1 MLPML
6 LTMALA
12 TTGVAGAERTV
23 RLPTGAAGEWVALHC
38 IAQPRPSH
46 RSVLFVHGS
55 SFPTDLAAGYTFAP
69 GDSWLA
75 YMAARGYYACGLD
88 FRGFGDS
95 SRPSAMRAPAASG
108 LPVEGAREAVD
119 DIAVAVHYLHSAM
132 GMAKVH
138 VIAHSWGTIPAATFA
153 ARDSAAL
160 ASLTLFG
167 PIVSVSGGKHEN
179 APTGAWFPL
188 TAAERLDQ
196 LHFKNVL
203 PDGLS
208 LLEPAVEA
216 RWAAAYLA
224 SVPHV
229 KGDPADQLRI
239 PNGPNVDIV
248 AAQRGHYSYDPTN
261 VRLPVFV
268 VYGSYDAVVG
278 DMGAS
283 AFLARFTASPLRWRL
298 RIDDGTHVM
307 HLEHNRHSLYASVAA
322 FVETAEALAP

>member
-1 MLPML
+1 MLSML

-12 TTGVAGAERTV
+12 TAGPSGVERTI
-23 RLPTGAAGEWVALHC
+23 RLPTGKRGEWVALHC
-38 IAQPRPSH
+38 MAPPQPSS

-55 SFPTDLAAGYTFAP
+55 SFPTDLASGYRFAP

-75 YMAARGYYACGLD
+75 YMAARGYQACGLD

-95 SRPSAMRAPAASG
+95 SRPPAMKAPAAAG
-108 LPVEGAREAVD
+108 QPVERAHDATD
-119 DIAVAVHYLHSAM
+119 DIAVAVRYLHGAM

-138 VIAHSWGTIPAATFA
+138 LVAHSWGTIPAAAFA

-167 PIVSVSGGKHEN
+167 PIVPVPGGKDDH
-179 APTGAWFPL
+179 APAGAWFPL

-196 LHFKNVL
+196 LHYKGVL
-203 PDGLS
+203 PAGLT

-216 RWAAAYLA
+216 RWAAAFRA

-229 KGDPADQLRI
+229 AGDPADRLRI

-248 AAQRGHYSYDPTN
+248 AAERGHYPYDPAK

-268 VYGSYDAVVG
+268 VYGSYDTVVN
-278 DMGAS
+278 DAGA
-283 AFLARFTASPLRWRL
+283 ATFLARFTASPLRWRL

-307 HLEHNRHSLYASVAA
+307 HLERNRHSLYAGVAA
-322 FVETAEALAP
+322 FIEAAGALAP